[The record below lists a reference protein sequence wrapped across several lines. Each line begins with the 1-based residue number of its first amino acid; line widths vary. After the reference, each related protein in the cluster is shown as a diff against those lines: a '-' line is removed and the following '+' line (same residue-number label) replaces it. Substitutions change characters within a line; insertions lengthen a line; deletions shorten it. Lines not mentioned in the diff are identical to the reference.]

1 MIKKKMTESD
11 WQEYNE
17 LLTELKIG
25 HEKNMVFKTCI
36 KYIGILVT
44 SIATLMYAADI
55 INNVPI
61 AALLFRGIA
70 YAILPIL
77 LTCLYCLL
85 DNKN

>member
-1 MIKKKMTESD
+1 MTKKMTERD
-11 WQEYNE
+11 YQEYDE

-25 HEKNMVFKTCI
+25 KENNMVFRTCI

-61 AALLFRGIA
+61 AALLFRGVA

-77 LTCLYCLL
+77 LTCLYYLL
-85 DNKN
+85 NNKN